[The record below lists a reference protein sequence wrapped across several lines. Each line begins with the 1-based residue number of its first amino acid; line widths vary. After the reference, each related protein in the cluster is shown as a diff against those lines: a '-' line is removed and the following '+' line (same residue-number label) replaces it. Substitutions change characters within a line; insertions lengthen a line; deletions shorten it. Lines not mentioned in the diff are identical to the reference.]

1 MQNVIEHP
9 SHYVRYEFKEFGG
22 KIFASEHA
30 FPEVSG
36 SEILVK
42 TDFCGVCHSD
52 VHIHEGFYGLGD
64 GKKLTLEDRGI
75 RLPVTLGHEVIG
87 TVAAVGDSVDQSMVG
102 KQFLV
107 YPWVGCGE
115 CHECKTDQENLCTKP
130 ASLGVFRPGGYAQY
144 VVVPHRRHLVDVT
157 GLEPA
162 RASMLA
168 CSGLTVYSA
177 IKKVLPVANVD
188 SVVVIGCGGLGQLAI
203 RMLHAMGIK
212 NVHAVD
218 ISAEKREIA
227 KESGAT
233 HAYDPTEDGVT
244 QKILNQTENRAY
256 AVLDFVGNEQ
266 SVNLGLSV
274 LKKGSKLV
282 IVGLHGG
289 ELRYPI
295 PVIITKAISVIG
307 SYTGSLGELK
317 ELVKF
322 AHGNNFTDI
331 PLEIRDLDQA
341 DSAVNDLEQGKVKGR
356 IILQSK

>member
-1 MQNVIEHP
+1 MHSAIERP
-9 SHYVRYEFKEFGG
+9 SSYVRYEFKEFGG
-22 KIFASEHA
+22 TIFATEHEL
-30 FPEVSG
+30 PKVSG

-52 VHIHEGFYGLGD
+52 VHIHDGFYGLGE

-75 RLPVTLGHEVIG
+75 RLPVTLGHEIIG
-87 TVAAVGDSVDQSMVG
+87 TVVDVGDSEDQSMVG
-102 KQFLV
+102 RQFLV

-115 CHECKTDQENLCTKP
+115 CHECLSDQENLCTKP
-130 ASLGVFRPGGYAQY
+130 ASLGVFRPGGYSQY

-157 GLEPA
+157 GLDPA

-177 IKKVLPVANVD
+177 IKKILPVADVD
-188 SVVVIGCGGLGQLAI
+188 SVIVVGCGGLGQLAI
-203 RMLHAMGIK
+203 RILAAKGVRNI
-212 NVHAVD
+212 HAVD
-218 ISAEKREIA
+218 ISTDKRQIA

-233 HAYDPTEDGVT
+233 NAYDPMEEGVS
-244 QKILNQTENRAY
+244 QKILAETNNRTY

-266 SVNLGLSV
+266 SVNLGLSI

-317 ELVKF
+317 ELVDF
-322 AHGNNFTDI
+322 SRENNITDI
-331 PLEIRDLDQA
+331 PLEIRNLDQA

-356 IILQSK
+356 IILQNK